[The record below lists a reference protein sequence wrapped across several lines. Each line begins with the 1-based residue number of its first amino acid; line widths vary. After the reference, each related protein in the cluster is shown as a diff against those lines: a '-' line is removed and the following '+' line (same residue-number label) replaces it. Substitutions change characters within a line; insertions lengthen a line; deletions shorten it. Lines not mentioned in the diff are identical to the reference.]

1 MVSPATTADE
11 YAGFPPVSAS
21 VPRMMCRS
29 LICAFSCGRFR
40 SSPRRVRRGWDSNPR
55 GFRLPLFES
64 GTFNHSDTS
73 PGSSLRSERFPK
85 LKTPMPFRRL
95 HYAWVVAAVTFMTL
109 LVAAAVRSAPGVI
122 IKPLETEFGWDR
134 ASISLAVSVSLITF
148 GLGGPVGGT
157 IVDRFGPRRA
167 LLAGLAAIAA
177 GMLLLLSLHDLW
189 QLYLLWGIVIGV
201 GTGVASQVTGAAVAQ
216 RWFRAQRGVV
226 VGLFGAATSAGQL
239 IFIPSMMALT
249 VSDGWRSGMTL
260 LLAGAAVMT
269 LPVLLFMRDRPSDI
283 GARPFG
289 EGEVLSAEERAADAR
304 RTPLAVA
311 LRSRDFW
318 LLAGSF
324 FVCGYTSNG
333 LVGTHLIPHALEHG
347 YAPEVAASA
356 VGVMGA
362 LNIVGTIASGWFS
375 DRYGNRKLLAAYY
388 GLRACSLA
396 VLPFVAGAPEL
407 YGFAILYGLD
417 WIATVPPTVNL
428 TATIFGRA
436 SVGQLYGWI
445 FFSHM
450 CGAALAA
457 YAGGY
462 FHTVL
467 GDYHLMFISAGI
479 MGFIAVSLALRI
491 SPARD
496 LITQPAGIT
505 EPAAI

>member
-1 MVSPATTADE
+1 MVT
-11 YAGFPPVSAS
+11 
-21 VPRMMCRS
+21 
-29 LICAFSCGRFR
+29 
-40 SSPRRVRRGWDSNPR
+40 
-55 GFRLPLFES
+55 
-64 GTFNHSDTS
+64 
-73 PGSSLRSERFPK
+73 
-85 LKTPMPFRRL
+85 RRL
-95 HYAWVVAAVTFMTL
+95 HYAWVVAAVTFLAL
-109 LVAAAVRSAPGVI
+109 LMAAAVRSAPGVI

-157 IVDRFGPRRA
+157 ILDRFGPRRA

-239 IFIPSMMALT
+239 ILIP
-249 VSDGWRSGMTL
+249 
-260 LLAGAAVMT
+260 AVMT

-356 VGVMGA
+356 VGVIGA
-362 LNIVGTIASGWFS
+362 LNIVGTIASGWF
-375 DRYGNRKLLAAYY
+375 
-388 GLRACSLA
+388 
-396 VLPFVAGAPEL
+396 
-407 YGFAILYGLD
+407 
-417 WIATVPPTVNL
+417 
-428 TATIFGRA
+428 
-436 SVGQLYGWI
+436 
-445 FFSHM
+445 
-450 CGAALAA
+450 
-457 YAGGY
+457 
-462 FHTVL
+462 
-467 GDYHLMFISAGI
+467 
-479 MGFIAVSLALRI
+479 
-491 SPARD
+491 
-496 LITQPAGIT
+496 
-505 EPAAI
+505 